1 MRSRT
6 VREGS
11 VGLLLLL
18 GAGVVIGLVAWL
30 RGVTVGRQSYAL
42 DVELADA
49 LGLDAGSPVLYRGV
63 KVGRVRS
70 LSPSVNGVT
79 ATFDVRPAS
88 LVIPKDSV
96 IEVTQ
101 SGFVGRVGLS
111 IRPPKAVSV
120 SNNLS
125 PFKPDCDGS
134 VILCEGD
141 RLNGAVGANFDDLIR
156 STTQLATVLGEGEL
170 LNNTNTTLKDFS
182 TMARNANRTLRDV
195 SIASRGFTSLSS
207 DARQQFRSFGVAAN
221 SITLAAGQVG
231 TVGGKFSATAD
242 NISTAANEVT
252 SLIQSNK
259 STLVNTLDTLQDTS
273 QELKVTIENLSP
285 IINELEQGKIVENL
299 ETLAANGAQVSE
311 NLKNLSTAINNPVT
325 LLGLAQTLDSARVT
339 FQNTQ
344 KITTDLEQLTGNA
357 EFRKNLIRLING
369 LSKLISSTQDL
380 EQQVAVVQSESATGS
395 ADAANPPSI
404 QAPTA
409 TSTAPPLLEP
419 TSSEQPKISFT
430 PNPDIYANLRW

>member
-18 GAGVVIGLVAWL
+18 GAAAVVGLVAWL
-30 RGVTVGRQSYAL
+30 RGVTVGRQSYTL
-42 DVELADA
+42 NVELTDA

-70 LSPSVNGVT
+70 LDPSANGVT

-101 SGFVGRVGLS
+101 SGFVGRVGLN
-111 IRPPKAVSV
+111 IRPPKTASV
-120 SNNLS
+120 PSNLS

-141 RLNGAVGANFDDLIR
+141 RLDGAIGANFDDLIR
-156 STTQLATVLGEGEL
+156 STTRLATVLGEGEL

-182 TMARNANRTLRDV
+182 LLARNTNRTLKDI
-195 SIASRGFTSLSS
+195 SIASRSFTSLSS
-207 DARQQFRSFGVAAN
+207 DARQQFRSFGTAAD
-221 SITLAAGQVG
+221 SITQAAGQVG
-231 TVGGKFSATAD
+231 TVGGEFSTTAN
-242 NISTAANEVT
+242 NISEAATEVT
-252 SLIQSNK
+252 SLIQNNK
-259 STLVNTLDTLQDTS
+259 TTLMNTLNTLQDTS
-273 QELKVTIENLSP
+273 QELKVTVENLSP
-285 IINELEQGKIVENL
+285 IISELEQGKVVENL
-299 ETLAANGAQVSE
+299 EILAANGAQVSE

-357 EFRKNLIRLING
+357 EFRKNLIKLING
-369 LSKLISSTQDL
+369 LSKLVSSTEDL
-380 EQQVAVVQSESATGS
+380 ERHVAAVQSAGSTTEPAAILLKPDLSAPKTS
-395 ADAANPPSI
+395 FNP
-404 QAPTA
+404 APTNN
-409 TSTAPPLLEP
+409 E
-419 TSSEQPKISFT
+419 EQKMSFT
-430 PNPDIYANLRW
+430 PTPGLHPPLQW